1 MFPNKTRPY
10 SKEDIDFIKENYPK
24 HGSKLCSEKLNRT
37 IGSIQQQAKI
47 NGIKYGGIK
56 YRYSKENIEPLILKS
71 QSITDALL
79 KMELAPCGPNINI
92 LRKYI
97 EKYNINT
104 GHFLTREQLGY
115 NGSKKLKTY
124 KPINEIL
131 IKNSSFSRTHLK
143 NRLYKEGIK
152 KRECELCGQD
162 EIWKGKKISLILVH
176 KNGIFNDNR
185 LKNLRIVCPNCN
197 ATLET
202 HCGRNKGTYKNKN

>member
-1 MFPNKTRPY
+1 MVPQV
-10 SKEDIDFIKENYPK
+10 
-24 HGSKLCSEKLNRT
+24 LC
-37 IGSIQQQAKI
+37 
-47 NGIKYGGIK
+47 
-56 YRYSKENIEPLILKS
+56 PV
-71 QSITDALL
+71 
-79 KMELAPCGPNINI
+79 
-92 LRKYI
+92 
-97 EKYNINT
+97 
-104 GHFLTREQLGY
+104 FLQ
-115 NGSKKLKTY
+115 
-124 KPINEIL
+124 
-131 IKNSSFSRTHLK
+131 HLK